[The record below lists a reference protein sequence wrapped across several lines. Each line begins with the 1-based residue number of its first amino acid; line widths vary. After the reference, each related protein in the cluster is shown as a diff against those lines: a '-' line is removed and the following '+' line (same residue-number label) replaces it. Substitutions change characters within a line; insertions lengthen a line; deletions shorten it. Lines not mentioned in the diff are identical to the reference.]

1 MLGLPGARQ
10 ELGLGHR
17 EEGEEGAGEEAGGDG
32 GRAEGKHCPTTLS
45 QSSGKFKRPS
55 TIFHWRN
62 GHFREQGMGQTP
74 HHRPEKTV
82 LSTVPNNSD

>member
-32 GRAEGKHCPTTLS
+32 GRAEGKHRPT
-45 QSSGKFKRPS
+45 
-55 TIFHWRN
+55 I
-62 GHFREQGMGQTP
+62 
-74 HHRPEKTV
+74 
-82 LSTVPNNSD
+82 